1 MGTVVARCCAT
12 PAAQTP
18 WLLLSDSDLIT
29 QARTRDPAALAA
41 LFDRFHDS
49 AVGFAYLYLRN
60 HHDAEDAVQTA
71 WVRVVTSLDQFRGT
85 GKFST
90 WLCTIVLN
98 ECRQIHKR
106 SRTSRKTSLDAEMEA
121 GHWRKLRAAIAPVQI
136 EAEQESTQMQQWL
149 RRNIRLLPVTYRRIL
164 LMRYVHE
171 LPLRQVAA
179 ALKLS
184 EPAAK
189 SRIMRARAELQA
201 RLQSSNRG
209 RIRGRVIH

>member
-1 MGTVVARCCAT
+1 MGTVVARRCT
-12 PAAQTP
+12 LPAAQVP
-18 WLLLSDSDLIT
+18 WVLLSDEELIAK
-29 QARTRDPAALAA
+29 ARTRDPAALAA

-71 WVRVVTSLDQFRGT
+71 WVRVFTSLDQFRGT

-98 ECRQIHKR
+98 ECRQLHKR
-106 SRTSRKTSLDAEMEA
+106 SRTSQKTSLDAEMEA

-136 EAEQESTQMQQWL
+136 DVEHETQQMQHWL
-149 RRNIRLLPVTYRRIL
+149 RRNIGLLPVTYRRIL
-164 LMRYVHE
+164 LMRYVQE

-179 ALKLS
+179 ALELS

-189 SRIMRARAELQA
+189 SRIMRARAELRA
-201 RLQSSNRG
+201 RLQTPAMGGARLRSR
-209 RIRGRVIH
+209 H

>member
-1 MGTVVARCCAT
+1 MGTVVARHCT
-12 PAAQTP
+12 LPAAQVP
-18 WLLLSDSDLIT
+18 WVLLSDEELIAK
-29 QARTRDPAALAA
+29 ARTRDPAALAA

-71 WVRVVTSLDQFRGT
+71 WVRVFTSLDQFRGT

-98 ECRQIHKR
+98 ECRQLHKR
-106 SRTSRKTSLDAEMEA
+106 SRTSQKTSLDAEMEA

-136 EAEQESTQMQQWL
+136 DVEHETQQMQHWL
-149 RRNIRLLPVTYRRIL
+149 RRNIGLLPVTYRRIL
-164 LMRYVHE
+164 LMRYVQE

-179 ALKLS
+179 ALELS

-189 SRIMRARAELQA
+189 SRIMRARAELRA
-201 RLQSSNRG
+201 RLQTPAMGGARLRSR
-209 RIRGRVIH
+209 H